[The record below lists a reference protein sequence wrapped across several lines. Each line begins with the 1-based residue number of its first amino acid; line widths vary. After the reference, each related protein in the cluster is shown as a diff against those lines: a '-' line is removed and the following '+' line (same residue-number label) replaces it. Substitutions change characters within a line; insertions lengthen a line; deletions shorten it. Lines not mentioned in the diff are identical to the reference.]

1 MDKNQSSVD
10 TMTGLKSGFRLEHGI
25 HGGTAYFK
33 GCILA
38 SHPAAPC
45 LILGILKN
53 LFFNVAEIYQRRLFE
68 ESRQRLEN
76 VDSIT

>member
-38 SHPAAPC
+38 SHPAATG
-45 LILGILKN
+45 LILGIPKKI
-53 LFFNVAEIYQRRLFE
+53 FFYVAEIYQQRWLE
-68 ESRQRLEN
+68 ESGKRLEN
-76 VDSIT
+76 VD